1 MSDLYVH
8 EIRII
13 GIDRSFYPLHGK
25 VDLPRDLSYISFQRD
40 SKLHAFIPMN
50 SVAFIGSNKPLI

>member
-1 MSDLYVH
+1 MTDLYVH

-13 GIDRSFYPLHGK
+13 GMDRSVYPLHGK

-40 SKLHAFIPMN
+40 TDLYVFVPMT

>member
-1 MSDLYVH
+1 MTDLYVH

-13 GIDRSFYPLHGK
+13 GMDRSIYPLHGK
-25 VDLPRDLSYISFQRD
+25 VDLPRDLSYVSFQRD
-40 SKLHAFIPMN
+40 SGLHAFIPMT

>member
-1 MSDLYVH
+1 MTDLYVR

-13 GIDRSFYPLHGK
+13 GMEKSFIPLGGQ
-25 VDLPRDLSYISFQRD
+25 VDLTRDLSYVSFKRD
-40 SKLHAFIPMN
+40 TDLYGFVPMT